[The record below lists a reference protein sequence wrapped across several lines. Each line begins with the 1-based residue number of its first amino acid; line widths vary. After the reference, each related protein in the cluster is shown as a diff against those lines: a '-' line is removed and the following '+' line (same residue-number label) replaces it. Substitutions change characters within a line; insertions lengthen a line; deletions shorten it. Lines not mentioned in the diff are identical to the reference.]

1 MIHDMAYKR
10 HMDWT
15 KAIRKR
21 RISDNW
27 FDGDEHYY
35 RELHCYSKNKIH
47 CSCQMCAR
55 KTNNKKYNFYGPPKN
70 YKASDKRKI
79 KSMEQ
84 QEEEFFA
91 NINIL

>member
-27 FDGDEHYY
+27 FDSDEHYY
-35 RELHCYSKNKIH
+35 RELHCYI
-47 CSCQMCAR
+47 
-55 KTNNKKYNFYGPPKN
+55 
-70 YKASDKRKI
+70 I
-79 KSMEQ
+79 
-84 QEEEFFA
+84 
-91 NINIL
+91 